1 MKKKFLF
8 SIFIFCFLSLVI
20 QGALASETSS
30 SSTEAVTYG
39 IKYNAETDK
48 NEIYKNLLP
57 PLKLLSETDK
67 KELILNLNKLDFNI
81 ENLKAA

>member
-1 MKKKFLF
+1 M
-8 SIFIFCFLSLVI
+8 S
-20 QGALASETSS
+20 
-30 SSTEAVTYG
+30 
-39 IKYNAETDK
+39 DK

>member
-1 MKKKFLF
+1 M
-8 SIFIFCFLSLVI
+8 
-20 QGALASETSS
+20 SE
-30 SSTEAVTYG
+30 
-39 IKYNAETDK
+39 K

-67 KELILNLNKLDFNI
+67 KELFSNLEKLDFNI